1 MPKKVTKKN
10 NKFTPQFRKKV
21 VLEIENGDKTFSEI
35 VREYNLNQATLCR
48 WLKIYRTEG
57 LEGLAKLN
65 NSGRKKGKLY
75 KKRGQEILE
84 KKKKLDQNEQIRL
97 LKMEN
102 EYYKKMV
109 ELLTEENEKK
119 KEPSNKQKAKI
130 IYKIKEEHRGYK
142 IRELLKIA
150 GLKRSTYYEIIN
162 KKEEDKYKRI
172 KEKII
177 KIYEENNGI
186 YGYRRIKKTLEKEEI
201 KISKKLVL
209 KLMNELGIR
218 GKRSNQKS
226 KYNSYPGEKGQVV
239 ENLLER
245 DFKAG
250 KENEKWVTDI
260 SEFKINGEKLYLSP
274 LLDLYNDEIISYEL
288 TKSPTIEVVKRMVS
302 KGKRRLKEGENP
314 ILHTDQGCQY
324 RSASYQKYLKENNIR
339 PSMSKK
345 GTCLDNAKAE
355 NLFSIIKNEFYY
367 IQKFKDEKDFRKKL
381 DVYIKYYNEKRIKE
395 RLNWMSPVEYR
406 NTAPLVA

>member
-1 MPKKVTKKN
+1 M
-10 NKFTPQFRKKV
+10 
-21 VLEIENGDKTFSEI
+21 
-35 VREYNLNQATLCR
+35 
-48 WLKIYRTEG
+48 
-57 LEGLAKLN
+57 
-65 NSGRKKGKLY
+65 
-75 KKRGQEILE
+75 
-84 KKKKLDQNEQIRL
+84 
-97 LKMEN
+97 
-102 EYYKKMV
+102 
-109 ELLTEENEKK
+109 
-119 KEPSNKQKAKI
+119 
-130 IYKIKEEHRGYK
+130 KEEHRGYK

-162 KKEEDKYKRI
+162 KKEEDKYKEI
-172 KEKII
+172 KERIL
-177 KIYEENNGI
+177 KIYEENNGL
-186 YGYRRIKKTLEKEEI
+186 YGYRRINKTLEKKEI

-209 KLMNELGIR
+209 KLMKELGIR

-245 DFKAG
+245 DFKAE

-288 TKSPTIEVVKRMVS
+288 TKSPTIEVVKRMVA

>member
-1 MPKKVTKKN
+1 M
-10 NKFTPQFRKKV
+10 
-21 VLEIENGDKTFSEI
+21 
-35 VREYNLNQATLCR
+35 
-48 WLKIYRTEG
+48 
-57 LEGLAKLN
+57 
-65 NSGRKKGKLY
+65 
-75 KKRGQEILE
+75 
-84 KKKKLDQNEQIRL
+84 
-97 LKMEN
+97 
-102 EYYKKMV
+102 
-109 ELLTEENEKK
+109 
-119 KEPSNKQKAKI
+119 
-130 IYKIKEEHRGYK
+130 KEEHRGYK

-162 KKEEDKYKRI
+162 KKEEDKYKKI
-172 KEKII
+172 KERIL
-177 KIYEENNGI
+177 KIYKENNGV

-209 KLMNELGIR
+209 KLMKELGIR

-245 DFKAG
+245 DFKAE

-302 KGKRRLKEGENP
+302 KGKRRLKEGESP

-324 RSASYQKYLKENNIR
+324 RSVSYQKYLKENNIR

>member
-1 MPKKVTKKN
+1 M
-10 NKFTPQFRKKV
+10 
-21 VLEIENGDKTFSEI
+21 
-35 VREYNLNQATLCR
+35 
-48 WLKIYRTEG
+48 
-57 LEGLAKLN
+57 
-65 NSGRKKGKLY
+65 
-75 KKRGQEILE
+75 
-84 KKKKLDQNEQIRL
+84 
-97 LKMEN
+97 
-102 EYYKKMV
+102 
-109 ELLTEENEKK
+109 
-119 KEPSNKQKAKI
+119 
-130 IYKIKEEHRGYK
+130 KEEHRGYK

-162 KKEEDKYKRI
+162 KKEEDKYREI
-172 KEKII
+172 KERIL
-177 KIYEENNGI
+177 KIYEENNGL

-209 KLMNELGIR
+209 KLMKELGIR

-245 DFKAG
+245 DFKAE

-302 KGKRRLKEGENP
+302 KGKRRLKEGESP

-324 RSASYQKYLKENNIR
+324 RSVSYQKYLKENNIK

-367 IQKFKDEKDFRKKL
+367 IQTFKDEKDFRKKL

-395 RLNWMSPVEYR
+395 RLNWKSPVEYR

>member
-1 MPKKVTKKN
+1 MPKKVTKKK
-10 NKFTPQFRKKV
+10 NKFTPQFRRKV
-21 VLEIENGDKTFSEI
+21 VLEIEDGDKTFSEI

-48 WLKIYRTEG
+48 WLKAYRTEG

-65 NSGRKKGKLY
+65 NSGRVKGKLY

-84 KKKKLDQNEQIRL
+84 NKKNLDQNEQIRL

-109 ELLTEENEKK
+109 ELLTKENEKK
-119 KEPSNKQKAKI
+119 KEPSNKQKAQI
-130 IYKIKEEHRGYK
+130 VQEIKEEHKGYK

-150 GLKRSTYYEIIN
+150 GLRRSTYYEIIN
-162 KKEEDKYKRI
+162 RKKEDKYKEI
-172 KEKII
+172 KEKIRT
-177 KIYEENNGI
+177 IYEENNGI
-186 YGYRRIKKTLEKEEI
+186 YGYRRIKKTLEKEGI

-209 KLMNELGIR
+209 KLMRELGIR

-245 DFKAG
+245 NFVAE

-288 TKSPTIEVVKRMVS
+288 TKSPTIEVVKKMVA

-314 ILHTDQGCQY
+314 ILHSDQGCQY
-324 RSASYQKYLKENNIR
+324 RSASYQRYLKENNIR

-345 GTCLDNAKAE
+345 GTCLDNSKAE

-367 IQKFKDEKDFRKKL
+367 IQTFKDEKDFRKKL
-381 DVYIKYYNEKRIKE
+381 DEYIKYYNEKRIKE
-395 RLNWMSPVEYR
+395 RLNWMSPIEYR
-406 NTAPLVA
+406 NNEPLAA